1 MGLSETLL
9 DLDVQNLLREIADAT
24 QDHPKRILGKWGWK
38 EWDVYILSND
48 KAIYFI
54 PRFDPENVRVAGILD
69 LVKRNV
75 GYRRYTFGLY
85 PLEFLSQLVN
95 QLKQIS
101 KKVCRPAPTSLM
113 PGFR

>member
-1 MGLSETLL
+1 MGISEAIL
-9 DLDVQNLLREIADAT
+9 DAQTQNLLREIADAT
-24 QDHPKRILGKWGWK
+24 EDSPKQILGKWETK

-48 KAIYFI
+48 RAVYFI
-54 PRFDPENVRVAGILD
+54 PKFDPKKVEVAGILD